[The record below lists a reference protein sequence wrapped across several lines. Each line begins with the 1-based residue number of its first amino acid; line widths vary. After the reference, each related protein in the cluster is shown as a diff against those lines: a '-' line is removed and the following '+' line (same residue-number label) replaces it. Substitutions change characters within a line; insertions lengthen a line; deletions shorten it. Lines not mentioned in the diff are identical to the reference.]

1 MIMASGPCVRARE
14 SAPVTSCSV
23 MMAHR
28 IGNRTTLL
36 GGRESDTGSVRA
48 LRGTMSTPAP
58 LLTRFVATPPRYA
71 ITQARSLEWLAAAHA
86 ESEATA
92 NHLDDAGREKF
103 RARIQRAIGRCA
115 CAPDKINQRRH
126 SVADLESF
134 RFDANVL
141 YDLRV
146 HPRGKDATAR
156 TQLFAEIVE
165 EYFASTYADEPI
177 PPDELIHVTCTGYV
191 SPNGAQKLVAR
202 RGWGEATRVTNAY
215 QMGCYASLP
224 ALRIAS
230 GFVATGAQR
239 VDIAHTELCSLHL
252 DPSDHSLEQL
262 VIQSLFGDGLIRYCM
277 VPDQGTRGL
286 RVLALHERVL
296 PESAGAM
303 SWMVSDAAMQMTLAR
318 DVPDRVASA
327 LRGFTLELLGK
338 AGRDARHL
346 RGCVLAA
353 HPGGPKIIDRVRD
366 VLELTE
372 TQVAASRGV
381 LFDHGNMSSAT
392 LPHIW
397 MRILEDP
404 RIPAGTLIPSLAF
417 GPGLTVCGGL
427 LEKC

>member
-1 MIMASGPCVRARE
+1 
-14 SAPVTSCSV
+14 
-23 MMAHR
+23 
-28 IGNRTTLL
+28 
-36 GGRESDTGSVRA
+36 
-48 LRGTMSTPAP
+48 MSTPAL
-58 LLTRFVATPPRYA
+58 LLTRFIATRPRYA
-71 ITQARSLEWLAAAHA
+71 IPQARSLEWLAAAHA

-92 NHLDDAGREKF
+92 NHLDDAGRDKF
-103 RARIQRAIGRCA
+103 KARIQRAIGRCA
-115 CAPDKINQRRH
+115 CAPDKIDQRGH
-126 SVADLESF
+126 SVADIDSF
-134 RFDANVL
+134 RFDAP
-141 YDLRV
+141 YDLRT
-146 HPRGKDATAR
+146 HPRGQGATAR
-156 TQLFAEIVE
+156 TQLFAKIVD
-165 EYFASTYADEPI
+165 EYFTSTYADEPV
-177 PPDELIHVTCTGYV
+177 PPDDLIHVTCTGYV

-202 RGWGEATRVTNAY
+202 REWGRATRVTNAY

-239 VDIAHTELCSLHL
+239 VDIVHTELCSLHL

-262 VIQSLFGDGLIRYCM
+262 VVQSLFGDGLIRYCM

-286 RVLALHERVL
+286 RVLALHERLL
-296 PESAGAM
+296 PDSAGAM
-303 SWMVSDAAMQMTLAR
+303 SWMTSDAAMRMTLAR

-327 LRGFTLELLGK
+327 LHGFILELLGK
-338 AGRDARHL
+338 VGRDARHL
-346 RGCVLAA
+346 KNCVLAA

-372 TQVAASRGV
+372 AQVAASRGV

-397 MRILEDP
+397 MRILED
-404 RIPAGTLIPSLAF
+404 RKIPAGTLIPSLAF